1 MHWAFRVGRGPLLA
15 GICLVSFI
23 SLLYC
28 MSQHLDRGGGLL
40 RLQHSSFPDILFQ
53 EALSAETRESVV
65 NKENPERRKM
75 RLGSSLLPLAS
86 MAFASPWTWTC
97 EPATSFCSRQLL
109 TEGASRQTE
118 AQCRLSCAPAT
129 LLWPSPTSATFG
141 NGGSM
146 AFDPTNFITEV
157 QGTAQIEQMLMNT
170 VARHTAFLA
179 SQGTAADPAMRV
191 VVRVSVQGDSLELPT
206 ESEAYTLGIIIE
218 DGSLVVNVVADT
230 YFGARHGVET
240 LFQLAVWDPDSSSF
254 LLPTE
259 VQIEDSPHFPHRG
272 VMLDTARN
280 FIPIPDILKLIDSM
294 SYSKQNVFHW
304 HLTDS
309 QSFPLVMPSL
319 PDFVRYGAYRPDQ
332 VYMPEQVKELVE
344 YARERGVQVVPELDA
359 PAHVG
364 AGWQAVNE
372 KLTVCV
378 NREPW
383 TEWCVEPPCGQ
394 LNPAMD
400 ELYDVLEN
408 IYRDWLEMF
417 KPTTFHVG
425 GDEVHLGCWNSTQSI
440 LAWLQDEGKGDKEED
455 FMYLWHHFLTRSDL
469 SMKSAARSLE
479 QGSPQMTIW
488 SNQLTHPDHIH
499 FMDKDKYVIQLWTDA
514 SNPSDVTIKTVAEKG
529 FKMIFS
535 NHDATYLDCGFG
547 AWVGNGHNWCSPY
560 KQWQAQHG
568 NDPYAIL
575 ELQNVSNLDVA
586 KANVLGGE
594 VALWTEQADAAS
606 MMSKIE
612 PRASAYAERL
622 WRGPLTGNWVEAE
635 RRLVI
640 HRERIAGRGIMADTL
655 THGWCR
661 QNEGKCILEDGM
673 GETAPI
679 F

>member
-1 MHWAFRVGRGPLLA
+1 VK
-15 GICLVSFI
+15 
-23 SLLYC
+23 
-28 MSQHLDRGGGLL
+28 
-40 RLQHSSFPDILFQ
+40 
-53 EALSAETRESVV
+53 
-65 NKENPERRKM
+65 KELKKEKNKM
-75 RLGSSLLPLAS
+75 RLGASLLPLTTI
-86 MAFASPWTWTC
+86 AFASPWTWRC
-97 EPATSFCSRQLL
+97 QPATSFCTRELL
-109 TEGASRQTE
+109 VQGASQQTE

-129 LLWPSPTSATFG
+129 LLWPFPTSATFA
-141 NGGSM
+141 GGPPV
-146 AFDPTNFITEV
+146 AFDPTSILTEAQGSAQIETMLTSTV
-157 QGTAQIEQMLMNT
+157 ARRASHLANQGTA
-170 VARHTAFLA
+170 
-179 SQGTAADPAMRV
+179 SQPGKAL
-191 VVRVSVQGDSLELPT
+191 VVRISVDGDSVELPT
-206 ESEAYTLGIIIE
+206 HSEAYTLAIQKEESGNI
-218 DGSLVVNVVADT
+218 VVNIVADT

-240 LFQLAVWDPDSSSF
+240 LFQIAVWDPESTSF
-254 LLPTE
+254 LLATE

-280 FIPIPDILKLIDSM
+280 FIPIPDILELIDSL

-309 QSFPLVMPSL
+309 QSFPLLMPSL
-319 PDFVRYGAYRPDQ
+319 PDFVRYGAYKPDQ
-332 VYMPEQVKELVE
+332 VYMPDQVKELVE

-364 AGWQAVNE
+364 AGWQAVEE

-394 LNPAMD
+394 LNPAVD

-408 IYRDWLEMF
+408 IYRDWLELF

-440 LAWLQDEGKGDKEED
+440 LAWLQAEGKGDKEED
-455 FMYLWHHFLTRSDL
+455 FMYLWHHFLTRSESSL
-469 SMKSAARSLE
+469 KAAAQSLE
-479 QGSPQMTIW
+479 QTSPQMTIW
-488 SNQLTHPDHIH
+488 SNTLTHPDHIH
-499 FMDKDKYVIQLWTDA
+499 YMDKDKYVIQLWTDA
-514 SNPSDVTIKTVAEKG
+514 SNPSDPTIKTVAENG

-575 ELQNVSNLDVA
+575 ELQNVSNLSAA

-606 MMSKIE
+606 MMSRIE

-635 RRLVI
+635 RRLVL
-640 HRERIAGRGIMADTL
+640 HRERIAGRGVRADTL